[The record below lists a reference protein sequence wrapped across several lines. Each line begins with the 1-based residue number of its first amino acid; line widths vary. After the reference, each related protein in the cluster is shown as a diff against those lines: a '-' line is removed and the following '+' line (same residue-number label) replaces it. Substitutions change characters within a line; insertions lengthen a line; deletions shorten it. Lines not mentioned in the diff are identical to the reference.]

1 MQDMA
6 QRPPPHVAV
15 LTGDLIESS
24 TYPADA
30 IERAFATLSRA
41 AEDAESWH
49 GASVSLTRNR
59 GDGWQA
65 CLARPEL
72 ALRTALFLRA
82 RLAAA
87 GGPSSRIAIAEGAG
101 DPGTSGDLNTA
112 TGPAFTASGR
122 ALDDLSGTET
132 LRHAKGGAIGAATRL
147 ADHISQGW
155 TEIQAGTIAIFLHPE
170 APTRSEAGRRLHK
183 SRQAVDQALHAAGY
197 PALAD
202 ALRMIEEG
210 KA

>member
-1 MQDMA
+1 MQGMA
-6 QRPPPHVAV
+6 QRSPSRVAV

-24 TYPADA
+24 AYPADA
-30 IERAFATLSRA
+30 IERAFAALSRA
-41 AEDAESWH
+41 AEDAASWH
-49 GASVSLTRNR
+49 GAPLSLTRNR
-59 GDGWQA
+59 GDGWQV

-82 RLAAA
+82 RLAAE
-87 GGPSSRIAIAEGAG
+87 GGPASRIAIAAGAG
-101 DPGTSGDLNTA
+101 DPGTSGDLNSA

-122 ALDDLSGTET
+122 ALDDLSGSET
-132 LRHAKGGAIGAATRL
+132 LRHAAGGAIGAATRL
-147 ADHISQGW
+147 ADHISRDW

-202 ALRMIEEG
+202 ALRMIEQDE
-210 KA
+210 A